1 MQTINKGAPL
11 DVAFV
16 NDLVNTVEQLVADST
31 TSKYKRATIKDN
43 IYSNGAS
50 TTVRTA
56 DARIHAETFYAGV
69 LQDVAPGQYATFEL
83 PLTNFLSAPV
93 VTVTPI
99 LTNPGTTKADIS
111 AVITSVNTSRVVGYV
126 VSNIKL
132 DSTQQIALSLVAVG
146 VPTN

>member
-1 MQTINKGAPL
+1 VHQN
-11 DVAFV
+11 VARGKH
-16 NDLVNTVEQLVADST
+16 E
-31 TSKYKRATIKDN
+31 
-43 IYSNGAS
+43 
-50 TTVRTA
+50 
-56 DARIHAETFYAGV
+56 
-69 LQDVAPGQYATFEL
+69 TFEL

-126 VSNIKL
+126 TSNVTL
-132 DSTQQIALSLVAVG
+132 SEGQQIALSLIAVG

>member
-43 IYSNGAS
+43 IYSNGTS

-69 LQDVAPGQYATFEL
+69 LQNVAPGQHATFEL

-126 VSNIKL
+126 TSNVTL
-132 DSTQQIALSLVAVG
+132 SEGQQIALSLIAVG

>member
-43 IYSNGAS
+43 IYSNGTS

-69 LQDVAPGQYATFEL
+69 LQNVAPGQHATFEL

-93 VTVTPI
+93 VTVT
-99 LTNPGTTKADIS
+99 S
-111 AVITSVNTSRVVGYV
+111 
-126 VSNIKL
+126 
-132 DSTQQIALSLVAVG
+132 
-146 VPTN
+146 

>member
-1 MQTINKGAPL
+1 MTGVQTCALP
-11 DVAFV
+11 
-16 NDLVNTVEQLVADST
+16 
-31 TSKYKRATIKDN
+31 
-43 IYSNGAS
+43 IYS
-50 TTVRTA
+50 
-56 DARIHAETFYAGV
+56 GV
-69 LQDVAPGQYATFEL
+69 LQDVSPGQHATFEL
-83 PLTNFLSAPV
+83 PLTNFLSTPV

-126 VSNIKL
+126 VSNVRL